1 MSPLNL
7 SKLINSMSELEQ
19 EKLLASLIVVKDIN
33 KVPPAAF
40 ETVSVCLK
48 GVLINENEEAIEA
61 LALTVCQYLSLNN
74 MLITNVDDKALS
86 KQDFDRLN
94 IDSLDSDS
102 IFTNFVFDY
111 KLHHEQIQLRTA
123 FIAALTSLTTNQ
135 DILTSGTNFIF
146 YHSSKLSED
155 DEVNRDLALI
165 NLIKLCIKDGLKE
178 PLKALLI
185 DLDVDIDNFIIQHIQ
200 MFVS

>member
-135 DILTSGTNFIF
+135 DILTSGTDFIF
-146 YHSSKLSED
+146 YHSSKL
-155 DEVNRDLALI
+155 
-165 NLIKLCIKDGLKE
+165 
-178 PLKALLI
+178 
-185 DLDVDIDNFIIQHIQ
+185 
-200 MFVS
+200 

>member
-7 SKLINSMSELEQ
+7 SKLIDSRSELEQ

-33 KVPPAAF
+33 KIPHAAF
-40 ETVSVCLK
+40 KTVNNCLK
-48 GVLINENEEAIEA
+48 GVLVDENEEAVEA
-61 LALTVCQYLSLNN
+61 LALTICQYLSLNN

-102 IFTNFVFDY
+102 IFTNFVSDY
-111 KLHHEQIQLRTA
+111 KLHYEQIELRTA
-123 FIAALTSLTTNQ
+123 FIAALTSLTSNQ

-155 DEVNRDLALI
+155 DKVNKDLALI
-165 NLIKLCIKDGLKE
+165 NLIKLSIKEGLKE
-178 PLKALLI
+178 ELKALLI
-185 DLDVDIDNFIIQHIQ
+185 DVDVDIDKFIIQHIQ